1 MKSLKQQGT
10 VVDLSTVPHQ
20 FLREAPLVGGDWID
34 RYTVELAEW
43 GARITRKG
51 FLLEESEDYHPMA
64 WHRIIDPED
73 GSEVDTA
80 ITRKLWQQT
89 RKHLAEFPGRTS
101 VIDERPYLS
110 FEDYLKWRG
119 RRNKDYLKSSMG
131 TGVVISQWNQWVEKH
146 GGEGEATLN
155 EIKVG
160 MLDCY
165 LDGSRYRLF
174 GYAGELLEELS
185 LRESLL
191 ESLAMQKLDQ
201 DRFRQRVEHWNELA
215 RRILPE
221 IYTVRGAI
229 ASINQRYCEGQ
240 GILFPSVA
248 EGFDEMLALVDKV
261 VNMFNESLAGAIE
274 RLERPLVE
282 TGDGGDKSPLTIELA
297 ELIES
302 VPGAAK
308 EQVSYLVDM
317 AKADAL
323 DVLGETRQA
332 LELVDR
338 HV

>member
-1 MKSLKQQGT
+1 
-10 VVDLSTVPHQ
+10 
-20 FLREAPLVGGDWID
+20 
-34 RYTVELAEW
+34 
-43 GARITRKG
+43 
-51 FLLEESEDYHPMA
+51 
-64 WHRIIDPED
+64 
-73 GSEVDTA
+73 
-80 ITRKLWQQT
+80 
-89 RKHLAEFPGRTS
+89 
-101 VIDERPYLS
+101 
-110 FEDYLKWRG
+110 
-119 RRNKDYLKSSMG
+119 MG

-248 EGFDEMLALVDKV
+248 EGFDEMLALVEKV